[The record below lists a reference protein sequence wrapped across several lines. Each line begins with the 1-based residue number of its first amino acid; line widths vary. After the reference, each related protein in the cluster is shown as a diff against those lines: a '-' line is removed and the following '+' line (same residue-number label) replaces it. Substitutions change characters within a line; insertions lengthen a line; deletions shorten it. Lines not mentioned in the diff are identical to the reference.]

1 MGERPALGAA
11 GRPEGGG
18 QGGVGK
24 SGARARKREAVGNS
38 PVASIGSDTR
48 ILSSG
53 EKESGSLFR
62 YSVGCHGGAGG
73 QLRGAANEKRIFFFF
88 FSLILT
94 SKVFSSLTRPRW

>member
-88 FSLILT
+88 SLILT
-94 SKVFSSLTRPRW
+94 SRVFSSLTRPRW

>member
-1 MGERPALGAA
+1 M
-11 GRPEGGG
+11 
-18 QGGVGK
+18 GK

-88 FSLILT
+88 FFLILT
-94 SKVFSSLTRPRW
+94 SRVSSSLTRPRW

>member
-1 MGERPALGAA
+1 M
-11 GRPEGGG
+11 
-18 QGGVGK
+18 GK

-73 QLRGAANEKRIFFFF
+73 QLRGAANEKRIFFF
-88 FSLILT
+88 SLILT
-94 SKVFSSLTRPRW
+94 SRVFSSLTRPRW